1 MTGES
6 GLSGP
11 FEFQIAAGVSNGIN
25 SGMSLNVLIV
35 PDKFKGTLTAQQ
47 AAEAMSRGWR
57 RARPSDVV
65 QLLPMSDGGDGF
77 GEVLSGLLGAALR
90 RTKSVAA
97 ARRPIAA
104 AWWHDTTTGTAIVE
118 SARVVGLAMLPRGQ
132 YHPNELDTFGLGAVL
147 RNAVEQGAR
156 RCVIGIGGSATNDGG
171 FGMARALGWQF
182 LNAHEEEITRW
193 TELHHL
199 AVARKPSAPVMFE
212 EVVVAVDVQ
221 NPLLGPEGCSRVYGP
236 QKGVTDFEQAERCLG
251 RLAEVLE
258 TQHGLVCAK
267 SPGAGAAGGLGFGLM
282 AFLGARMEPGIDIFS
297 RHARLVE
304 RVKSSGLV
312 VTGEGAVD
320 AQTLM
325 GKGVGEIALVA
336 QRAGVPCIALAGVV
350 REPEKAKGLFTR
362 AYAMTPGLTDQD
374 SALHAPA
381 LWLERLAQKAA
392 QEWL

>member
-1 MTGES
+1 
-6 GLSGP
+6 
-11 FEFQIAAGVSNGIN
+11 
-25 SGMSLNVLIV
+25 MSLNVLIV

-57 RARPSDVV
+57 SSRPSDVV

-77 GEVLSGLLGAALR
+77 GEILSGLLGAALR
-90 RTKSVAA
+90 RTKSVDA
-97 ARRPIAA
+97 ARRPIDA
-104 AWWHDTTTGTAIVE
+104 AWWHDAATGTAIVE

-147 RNAVEQGAR
+147 RDAAGQGVR
-156 RCVIGIGGSATNDGG
+156 RCVVGIGGTATNDGG

-193 TELHHL
+193 TELDHL
-199 AVARKPSAPVMFE
+199 AVARSPSARALFE
-212 EVVVAVDVQ
+212 DITVAVDVQ

-258 TQHGLVCAK
+258 VQHGLNFAK
-267 SPGAGAAGGLGFGLM
+267 TPGAGAAGGLGFGLM

-312 VTGEGAVD
+312 ITGEGAVD

-325 GKGVGEIALVA
+325 GKGVGEIAMVA
-336 QRAGVPCIALAGVV
+336 ERAGVPCIALAGVV
-350 REPEKAKGLFTR
+350 REPEKAKSLFAR

-392 QEWL
+392 QEWS